1 MHAAADVL
9 QIHWSADLVVFVGT
23 AHSRVPYPKTRTP
36 PEMVAHDGAK
46 MAKEGIHPP
55 YHPVVFKDASSG
67 ALVLTR
73 STMTSSTT
81 VKLEDGNEYPM
92 ILLEITSDS
101 HPFYT
106 GTQRLID
113 TQGRVDKFKKRYGR

>member
-1 MHAAADVL
+1 
-9 QIHWSADLVVFVGT
+9 
-23 AHSRVPYPKTRTP
+23 
-36 PEMVAHDGAK
+36 

-55 YHPVVFKDASSG
+55 YHPVVFKDASTG
-67 ALVLTR
+67 ATVITR
-73 STMTSSTT
+73 STMTSDSKITMD
-81 VKLEDGNEYPM
+81 DGNTYPL

>member
-1 MHAAADVL
+1 ML
-9 QIHWSADLVVFVGT
+9 E
-23 AHSRVPYPKTRTP
+23 KT
-36 PEMVAHDGAK
+36 

-55 YHPVVFKDASSG
+55 YHPVVFNDASTG

-73 STMTSSTT
+73 STMTSEQ
-81 VKLEDGNEYPM
+81 KIKMEDGNEYPL
-92 ILLEITSDS
+92 ILLEITADS

>member
-1 MHAAADVL
+1 
-9 QIHWSADLVVFVGT
+9 
-23 AHSRVPYPKTRTP
+23 
-36 PEMVAHDGAK
+36 

-55 YHPVVFKDASSG
+55 YHPVVFKDASTG

-73 STMTSSTT
+73 STMTSETKI
-81 VKLEDGNEYPM
+81 KLDDGNEYPM
-92 ILLEITSDS
+92 IQLEITSDS

>member
-1 MHAAADVL
+1 M
-9 QIHWSADLVVFVGT
+9 
-23 AHSRVPYPKTRTP
+23 
-36 PEMVAHDGAK
+36 
-46 MAKEGIHPP
+46 KEGIHPP
-55 YHPVVFKDASSG
+55 YHPVVFKDASTG
-67 ALVLTR
+67 ATFIMR
-73 STMTSSTT
+73 STMTSDS
-81 VKLEDGNEYPM
+81 KIRMEDGNEYPM

>member
-1 MHAAADVL
+1 ML
-9 QIHWSADLVVFVGT
+9 EWQ
-23 AHSRVPYPKTRTP
+23 
-36 PEMVAHDGAK
+36 

-55 YHPVVFKDASSG
+55 YHPVVFKDSSTG
-67 ALVLTR
+67 ATVITR
-73 STMTSSTT
+73 STMTSEQ
-81 VKLEDGNEYPM
+81 KIKMDDGNEYPL

-113 TQGRVDKFKKRYGR
+113 TQGRVDKFKKRYNR